1 MLPDL
6 VNRTTPLPGNARLLV
21 LGAGYS
27 GRCLARLAK
36 SLGTPVLCTR
46 RSLDRP
52 DADLVFDSSEGLLP
66 DSGALKEVTHLLST
80 IPPDQD
86 GLDPVLSTLLPTL
99 KRMPLQWVGYL
110 STTGVYGDRNGEW
123 VSEDDTPDPIL
134 ERSRRRLDCEHS
146 WQDSGLP
153 VQILRLPGI
162 YGPGRSV
169 LNGLRQGSARLIE
182 KPGQVF
188 CRIHVE
194 DIAGACW
201 HLIKRSAEG
210 QRPAVVNVVDDCPA
224 ATSDL
229 LRYAAGLLGC
239 SLPEAMQFDAIQ
251 STMSAMAQSFW
262 SENRRVSNRLLT
274 GDLGYNLLYPDFR
287 AGLKDCLN
295 QDSVTDLDHQ
305 TQVPR
310 SASG

>member
-1 MLPDL
+1 MLSDL
-6 VNRTTPLPGNARLLV
+6 VNRSTPLPGNARLLV

-27 GRCLARLAK
+27 GRCLARLAR

-52 DADLVFDSSEGLLP
+52 DADLVFDSSEGHLP

-86 GLDPVLSTLLPTL
+86 GVDPVLSTLLPTL

-123 VSEDDTPDPIL
+123 VSENDKPDPIL

-146 WQDSGLP
+146 WQASGLP

-182 KPGQVF
+182 KPEQVF

-194 DIAGACW
+194 DIAGACL
-201 HLIKRSAEG
+201 HLIHRASRGHA
-210 QRPAVVNVVDDCPA
+210 PSIVNVVDDEPTPSGELLVFGA
-224 ATSDL
+224 DL
-229 LRYAAGLLGC
+229 LNC
-239 SLPEAMQFDAIQ
+239 NPPPEENYTDACRN
-251 STMSAMAQSFW
+251 MSPMARSFW
-262 SENRRVSNRLLT
+262 SENRRVSNRLLCNE
-274 GDLGYNLLYPDFR
+274 LGYKLLHPNYRD
-287 AGLKDCLN
+287 GLRDCLMQSDQSN
-295 QDSVTDLDHQ
+295 I
-305 TQVPR
+305 
-310 SASG
+310 

>member
-1 MLPDL
+1 MLSDL
-6 VNRTTPLPGNARLLV
+6 VNRSTPLPSDAKLLV

-27 GRCLARLAK
+27 GRCLAKLAR

-46 RSLDRP
+46 RSMDRP
-52 DADLVFDSSEGLLP
+52 DADHVFDSSEGLSP
-66 DSGALKEVTHLLST
+66 EPGALREVTHLLST
-80 IPPDQD
+80 IPPDQN
-86 GLDPVLSTLLPTL
+86 GIDPVLSTLLPTL
-99 KRMPLQWVGYL
+99 RRLPLQWVGYL

-123 VSEDDTPDPIL
+123 VSEDDKPHPTL

-146 WQDSGLP
+146 WQASGLP

-224 ATSDL
+224 ATPDL

-239 SLPEAMQFDAIQ
+239 SIPKAIQFDTIQ
-251 STMSAMAQSFW
+251 PTMSAMAQSFW
-262 SENRRVSNRLLT
+262 SENRRVSNQLLIRN
-274 GDLGYNLLYPDFR
+274 LGYELLHPDYR

-295 QDSVTDLDHQ
+295 QDSLTCDDVQ
-305 TQVPR
+305 TSVPR
-310 SASG
+310 SASD